1 MAEQKVAQA
10 SPAGPRKKRRM
21 GVSEGFKIEFAVD
34 QMIAMLKAEAQSVK
48 FKGIASFLDD
58 KGEVVMDTIQP
69 YLNSHLSVLTNASY
83 PDRNGA
89 EHDEDNQTT
98 IDDFESKYRDK
109 FFRPGTGT
117 ASFTTSAEVCI
128 HLYCD
133 LVIKLRCDSSNMG
146 PDGQTLVQLD
156 KAGGQAAK
164 MSGGFTGAYQLV
176 AAQHFSKAMQD
187 R

>member
-1 MAEQKVAQA
+1 MAEQVATA
-10 SPAGPRKKRRM
+10 SPAGPKKKRRM

-58 KGEVVMDTIQP
+58 KGEVVMDSIQP
-69 YLNSHLSVLTNASY
+69 YLNSHLSVQTNASY

-89 EHDEDNQTT
+89 EHDEENQTT

-133 LVIKLRCDSSNMG
+133 LVINRWGGMGVCGACPHIISSTFHEDMHRVVIWICTTAIL
-146 PDGQTLVQLD
+146 PT
-156 KAGGQAAK
+156 
-164 MSGGFTGAYQLV
+164 
-176 AAQHFSKAMQD
+176 AQRANGWSVFLPSF
-187 R
+187 